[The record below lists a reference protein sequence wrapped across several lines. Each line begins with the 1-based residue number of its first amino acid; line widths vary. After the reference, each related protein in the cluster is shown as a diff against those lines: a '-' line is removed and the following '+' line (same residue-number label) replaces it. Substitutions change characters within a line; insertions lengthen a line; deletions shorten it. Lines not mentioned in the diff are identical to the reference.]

1 MTMED
6 ENEVEA
12 EVDDDVETIEN
23 ENKKSEQVYE
33 NSIKSSSSRGACV
46 SEEKLD
52 SFLSKLK
59 NFQDQF
65 SNNCKEMTGSLHEIE
80 AQYNEQLQDGLNTL
94 KVTSVNNQ
102 ERLVFMMLCSSIF
115 SNLCCY
121 SR

>member
-1 MTMED
+1 MIMED

-102 ERLVFMMLCSSIF
+102 ERLVFMMFKYLF
-115 SNLCCY
+115 
-121 SR
+121 